1 MSDMI
6 ESTKSAAV
14 PQHDSSQFTIWLHK
28 NLSEKL
34 RLAVNLLQT
43 VRRRK
48 LKEHVESPAHSRAS
62 CADVWPAPTFFSL
75 LLQHIVNSWNEWDQL
90 EEIIVGT
97 ASLAVIPPVEPAFEM
112 KVKDSGKLEML
123 SAANGIFRTFLI
135 FACFLYCKY

>member
-1 MSDMI
+1 MI
-6 ESTKSAAV
+6 ESTKRAAM
-14 PQHDSSQFTIWLHK
+14 PQYVMLK
-28 NLSEKL
+28 NLFRKTHLEP
-34 RLAVNLLQT
+34 RERNLS
-43 VRRRK
+43 
-48 LKEHVESPAHSRAS
+48 EHVESPAHSRAS